1 MSKYFNVQEILSTLN
16 DEQKKLFNALVGY
29 VIKTRRMPTLLINY
43 ETGDTDSNFGR
54 DPEQDLF
61 DTFTDEQKIC
71 MDAIVR
77 CRYVDVK
84 IAFMVEEE

>member
-29 VIKTRRMPTLLINY
+29 VMKTRRMPTLLIHY
-43 ETGDTDSNFGR
+43 ETGYTYSNFGR

-77 CRYVDVK
+77 RLYVDVN
-84 IAFMVEEE
+84 IAFMVEED